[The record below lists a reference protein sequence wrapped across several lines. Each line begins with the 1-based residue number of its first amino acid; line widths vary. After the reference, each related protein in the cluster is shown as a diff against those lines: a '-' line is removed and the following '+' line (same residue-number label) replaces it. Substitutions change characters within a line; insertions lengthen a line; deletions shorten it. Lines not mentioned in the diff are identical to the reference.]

1 MNENDK
7 QIFEE
12 NYNSDDEELI
22 NYLNKNKKLIK
33 NYSSIDIHKNKSKLP
48 PIYEKR
54 NFENK
59 YKRIFPRN
67 KSDFGIKL
75 TKKFNN

>member
-1 MNENDK
+1 MFINLY
-7 QIFEE
+7 F
-12 NYNSDDEELI
+12 NSLFYLYLLKF

-75 TKKFNN
+75 TKNIQ